1 MAKYITRYKVGDRVK
16 LSPQYADRE
25 TLGNCTH
32 GIVVY
37 WRGKHSQSSPRVRW
51 SSGWATSVKTAD
63 LVPLELK
70 EIVELSLPQ
79 IYDIDYIK
87 HEVKI

>member
-1 MAKYITRYKVGDRVK
+1 MAHTYMTRYKVGDRVK
-16 LSPQYADRE
+16 LRPSGE
-25 TLGNCTH
+25 SHENCHH

>member
-1 MAKYITRYKVGDRVK
+1 MAHKYMTRYKVGDRVK
-16 LSPQYADRE
+16 LTPDLATNYENSA
-25 TLGNCTH
+25 N

-37 WRGKHSQSSPRVRW
+37 HNGKHSQSSPRVRW
-51 SSGWATSVKTAD
+51 YSGWATTVKTAN

-70 EIVELSLPQ
+70 EIVQLPLPQ
-79 IYDIDYIK
+79 IYELDYIK

>member
-1 MAKYITRYKVGDRVK
+1 MAKYMTRYKVGDRVK
-16 LSPQYADRE
+16 LSPYRE
-25 TLGNCTH
+25 APENCHH

-37 WRGKHSQSSPRVRW
+37 WRGKHSQSAPRVRW

-79 IYDIDYIK
+79 IFDIDYIK
-87 HEVKI
+87 HEDKI